1 MHKVSILKSYK
12 STITAVKYPL
22 IVFSIAISL
31 RSITE
36 ILALPY
42 PIGYDVINYYLPS
55 LVNFDNHWTSA
66 SNQLPL
72 YLLLLHTITS
82 VLQIHPR
89 IVISASVVL
98 IFGLFSLVIYSIA
111 RNIFHLNS
119 FQSIFVS
126 IFVIFQVSLLRT
138 SWDLH
143 KDMLG
148 LTITLF
154 CLSCAS
160 RFPNISKRI
169 MFAILPLSIISVL
182 SDRMIGFLLSSV
194 LIIYSL
200 ITRERQIAIIAIATS
215 IIFVAALIANFEI
228 IRNNIIIGNVE
239 NETIQQ
245 PYTALNLVILFLL
258 MSGILVPT
266 GIIGVM
272 KSRNIIL
279 KIPLIISLLGS
290 FSWVVFPNT
299 SAFLPDR
306 WIIIFSIFLSIFSG
320 YGFVTLI
327 ENKQIMI
334 SNKKLRNYL
343 VVLIPFIFLGS
354 VFATSPNN
362 SYLNM
367 YGAFHAYIG
376 HYGPLTMQYNS
387 ISLPESESLLSLIE
401 WMNDNVSSQIVLIGS
416 KHVRGWMELELDNRT
431 FLYSDD
437 ITELLKSNKYNEF
450 YLLSRNSESFQL
462 QNFSSNLSF
471 NNSDFSLYHLK
482 RVGVE

>member
-1 MHKVSILKSYK
+1 
-12 STITAVKYPL
+12 
-22 IVFSIAISL
+22 
-31 RSITE
+31 
-36 ILALPY
+36 
-42 PIGYDVINYYLPS
+42 
-55 LVNFDNHWTSA
+55 
-66 SNQLPL
+66 
-72 YLLLLHTITS
+72 
-82 VLQIHPR
+82 
-89 IVISASVVL
+89 
-98 IFGLFSLVIYSIA
+98 
-111 RNIFHLNS
+111 
-119 FQSIFVS
+119 
-126 IFVIFQVSLLRT
+126 
-138 SWDLH
+138 
-143 KDMLG
+143 
-148 LTITLF
+148 
-154 CLSCAS
+154 
-160 RFPNISKRI
+160 
-169 MFAILPLSIISVL
+169 MFAILPLSIIAVL

-200 ITRERQIAIIAIATS
+200 IKRERLIAIIAIATS
-215 IIFVAALIANFEI
+215 VIFVAALIANFEI
-228 IRNNIIIGNVE
+228 IRNNIMMGNLE

-245 PYTALNLVILFLL
+245 PYAALNLVILFLL
-258 MSGILVPT
+258 MSGILVPA

-279 KIPLIISLLGS
+279 KIPLIVSLLGS

-327 ENKQIMI
+327 EDKRIMI
-334 SNKKLRNYL
+334 STKKLGNYL

-367 YGAFHAYIG
+367 YGAFAVYIG

-401 WMNDNVSSQIVLIGS
+401 WMNDNVSSQIVLMGS
-416 KHVRGWMELELDNRT
+416 KHVRGWMELELNNRT

-437 ITELLKSNKYNEF
+437 IRDLLKSNRYNEF
-450 YLLSRNSESFQL
+450 YLLNRNSESFQL

-482 RVGVE
+482 RVEVE

>member
-22 IVFSIAISL
+22 IVFSISILL
-31 RSITE
+31 RSIIE

-66 SNQLPL
+66 SNQFPL

-111 RNIFHLNS
+111 RNIFHLSN
-119 FQSIFVS
+119 FQSIFLS

-160 RFPNISKRI
+160 RFPNISKTI

-194 LIIYSL
+194 LVIYSL
-200 ITRERQIAIIAIATS
+200 IKRERLIAIMAITTS
-215 IIFVAALIANFEI
+215 VIFVVALITNFEI
-228 IRNNIIIGNVE
+228 IRNNIILGNLE
-239 NETIQQ
+239 NETIQH

-258 MSGILVPT
+258 MSGFLVPT
-266 GIIGVM
+266 GVIGFM
-272 KSRNIIL
+272 KSKNIIL

-320 YGFVTLI
+320 YGFITLI
-327 ENKQIMI
+327 ENKHITV
-334 SNKKLRNYL
+334 SHKKLRNYL

-362 SYLNM
+362 SYLNV

-401 WMNDNVSSQIVLIGS
+401 WMNDNASSQIVLMGS
-416 KHVRGWMELELDNRT
+416 KHVRGWMELELDKRT

-437 ITELLKSNKYNEF
+437 ITDLLNSNKYNEF
-450 YLLSRNSESFQL
+450 YLLSRNSESYQL
-462 QNFSSNLSF
+462 QNYSSNLSF
-471 NNSDFSLYHLK
+471 NNSDFSLHHLK
-482 RVGVE
+482 RVGLE